1 MAKKTQE
8 GLLGEVV
15 QLLRK
20 QNQLSTRD
28 RLKEA
33 EEVKRQQKMDEDALN
48 PATDDRG
55 QVQITD
61 SLDFTRRY
69 KANIAGKVTKTKM
82 DEPKNKA
89 KKKVQ
94 EVIKHSTF
102 MTRRLIEK
110 ANKMMF
116 RINIENTNRDLL
128 QMQIDA
134 KKHKDKMRNDEEY
147 RREHGGEMFDFTK
160 SFRKMIAGFLSPRE
174 LARQKKREEWS
185 IIKENWFKYGVI
197 PLIGA
202 LTVGIGLAYNG
213 IHLWHLKVVAALAA
227 VKLWASNKWFK
238 PGMFLDS
245 KYISLRTSIY
255 AWFGYDKAGRPMERK
270 VGGKWTTF
278 GWAGMV
284 DGVKARIAAIRLK
297 AFNSIGLGV
306 DGKAL
311 GNRPGPRGSVM
322 TQAAWKSAGFI
333 GLVTRRITT
342 LMSPLVK
349 VSGGIAKWT
358 GGKSYKFIADL
369 LKTFANL
376 GAVKF
381 LGRLLWPI
389 TAIFS
394 IFEGF
399 KSGKTEAER
408 EGSKWY
414 TVLGESI
421 GGVMGYLVGGLADA
435 IKGIIVWGIKKMFGF
450 KTDKDGKII
459 EGQGIAGDALKAVD
473 EFSFMDLVRKIV
485 AFPYHAISAVAD
497 FIGDLFSDPVGM
509 ISGSWDFITD
519 LPSKFMDMI
528 KSFIP
533 NLDLS
538 LPDWLGGGSWNL
550 REALG
555 IDSPANIAANGPDDI
570 KHHVTNP
577 FTGKKWTKGER
588 QTMNSKLGEN
598 WRSENQEGFLKMMY
612 DFSREQQA
620 AGKYGGSGTGNHY
633 TRINQI
639 NQYKDEGYGDY
650 IKATR
655 LEATM

>member
-1 MAKKTQE
+1 
-8 GLLGEVV
+8 
-15 QLLRK
+15 
-20 QNQLSTRD
+20 
-28 RLKEA
+28 
-33 EEVKRQQKMDEDALN
+33 
-48 PATDDRG
+48 
-55 QVQITD
+55 
-61 SLDFTRRY
+61 
-69 KANIAGKVTKTKM
+69 
-82 DEPKNKA
+82 
-89 KKKVQ
+89 
-94 EVIKHSTF
+94 
-102 MTRRLIEK
+102 
-110 ANKMMF
+110 
-116 RINIENTNRDLL
+116 
-128 QMQIDA
+128 
-134 KKHKDKMRNDEEY
+134 
-147 RREHGGEMFDFTK
+147 
-160 SFRKMIAGFLSPRE
+160 MIAGFLSPRE

-245 KYISLRTSIY
+245 KYRSLRTSIY

-322 TQAAWKSAGFI
+322 TQAAWKSVGFI

-459 EGQGIAGDALKAVD
+459 SKFGQKGENIYSDATLQVL
-473 EFSFMDLVRKIV
+473 SNNLVPKFQV
-485 AFPYHAISAVAD
+485 MFKDVFPYSLSTITFDATDTDIEYFTAD
-497 FIGDLFSDPVGM
+497 VSFKYTIY
-509 ISGSWDFITD
+509 
-519 LPSKFMDMI
+519 DMQ
-528 KSFIP
+528 
-533 NLDLS
+533 D
-538 LPDWLGGGSWNL
+538 
-550 REALG
+550 
-555 IDSPANIAANGPDDI
+555 
-570 KHHVTNP
+570 
-577 FTGKKWTKGER
+577 
-588 QTMNSKLGEN
+588 M
-598 WRSENQEGFLKMMY
+598 
-612 DFSREQQA
+612 
-620 AGKYGGSGTGNHY
+620 AGNT
-633 TRINQI
+633 
-639 NQYKDEGYGDY
+639 
-650 IKATR
+650 
-655 LEATM
+655 L